1 MKVVKIG
8 QQYQIYND
16 TIETFDVIPPKTY
29 TIRFAK
35 MSGFFL
41 EAHTNLTV
49 QEKVYGP
56 HVEKAEKVLRS
67 FKIMERNLG
76 VILSGD
82 KGIGKSMF
90 SRLLCDMAVAA
101 GYPVLIADNY
111 YPGIDDYLESI
122 QQEIVVLFDEFD
134 KTFAGLKAGENE
146 ADAQSKLLSLFDGLS
161 MGKKLFVITCNN
173 INRLSDYL
181 VNRPGRFHYHFR
193 FAYPNSH
200 EIEVYLKDH
209 LDEKYYGEINQ
220 VTAFAGKVNLN
231 YDCLRAIAFELNLGV
246 PFKEAIK
253 DLNILDTGDTSYS
266 LVLRMKNGMQL
277 INKNYGLRMFG
288 DETESVWLS
297 SPRCADIARV
307 DFSPRDAVYDEK
319 TGSYHLEAGMFQFYL
334 DEHEDPVA
342 VKEIKETEPLYLQI
356 LKSADRSLH
365 YVI

>member
-16 TIETFDVIPPKTY
+16 TLETFDVIPPKTY

-35 MSGFFL
+35 MRGFFL

-49 QEKVYGP
+49 PEKVYGP
-56 HVEKAEKVLRS
+56 HAEKAEKVLRS

-181 VNRPGRFHYHFR
+181 VNRPGRCHYHFR
-193 FAYPNSH
+193 FAYPNSN

-220 VTAFAGKVNLN
+220 VISFAGKVNLN

-246 PFKEAIK
+246 PFKEAIR

-266 LVLRMKNGMQL
+266 LVLCMKNGMQL
-277 INKNYGLRMFG
+277 INKNCGLRMFG
-288 DETESVWLS
+288 DEAEAVWLS
-297 SPRCADIARV
+297 SPRCADIVRV

-334 DEHEDPVA
+334 DDHENPVA